1 MRMRGRLERLVGLGA
16 VLVVLCLVAVAPGS
30 ARAAERVASTTG
42 TASASCAAGAP
53 CDLATALEGAQAGDD
68 VLVESG
74 DYGSAAAPLVGS
86 ILVTAGELTVHGP
99 SGGAR
104 PRIFLSASPRFSGDA
119 TGLVFS
125 GESTSVSDLEV
136 HNESTAA
143 GASGLFS
150 SGGSIDHVVASS
162 AGVSSSSAAEV
173 ASAIIADGATTIT
186 DTVAYAT
193 NNAADGLDPTGGE
206 ALLLEGEGGTD
217 IVRNSTLVAA
227 TPGTN
232 FAMEAKGESG
242 STTVTLQN
250 TIVAHADNGLVIAQ
264 AGMASITVNADHDA
278 ISGESTV
285 SGTYNPASTV
295 TSAAP
300 VFVNAAANDYHEAA
314 GSAATIDK
322 GTPVNGD
329 PTTDIDGD
337 LRTIGPAPDIGADEL
352 PDVPA
357 AAAIST
363 SDVNTTQATV
373 LGVVTAGGGASQAWL
388 DYGTTTTY
396 GQRSVAVTVSPSA
409 NQQTVSFPIAGL
421 TANTTYHARIT
432 IVNQAGTIS
441 SNDLTFAT
449 TSAPS
454 SPPASGTATTPH
466 TTSASIRVTGKH
478 AAVSKTGNTYTIV
491 LPLSV
496 SCPIEQTCMTTTTL
510 TIPPAKTTG
519 HGKRKTKPI
528 VIALAHITVRS
539 GQSIKLKIKLNRT
552 GANQLRHHRLTVSY
566 LVNATTAGAAAK
578 RRSGK
583 LMLKA
588 EAPASEG
595 VLLTV

>member
-1 MRMRGRLERLVGLGA
+1 MRTRWRLGRLSGLGA
-16 VLVVLCLVAVAPGS
+16 ALVVLCLAAVAPGS

-42 TASASCAAGAP
+42 TANASCASSAP
-53 CDLATALEGAQAGDD
+53 CDLTTALEGAQSGDD

-74 DYGSAAAPLVGS
+74 DYGSPTAPLVGS
-86 ILVTAGELTVHGP
+86 ILVTAGQLTVHGP
-99 SGGAR
+99 SGGTR
-104 PRIFLSASPRFSGDA
+104 PRIFLSASPQFSGDA

-125 GESTSVSDLEV
+125 GLSTSVSDLEV

-162 AGVSSSSAAEV
+162 AGVSSSSADQV
-173 ASAIIADGATTIT
+173 ASAIVASGATTIT
-186 DTVAYAT
+186 DTIAYAT
-193 NNAADGLDPTGGE
+193 NNAADGFDPTGGE

-217 IVRNSTLVAA
+217 IVRNSTVVAA
-227 TPGTN
+227 APGTN
-232 FAMEAKGESG
+232 FAMEAKGETG

-250 TIVAHADNGLVIAQ
+250 TIVAHAGNGLVIAQ
-264 AGMASITVNADHDA
+264 ASMASITVNADHDA

-314 GSAATIDK
+314 TSAATIDK

-337 LRTIGPAPDIGADEL
+337 LRTVGSAPDIGADEL

-357 AAAIST
+357 AAVTST

-373 LGVVTAGGGASQAWL
+373 LGVVTTGGGASQAWL

-396 GQRSVAVTVSPSA
+396 GQRSMAVTVSPSV
-409 NQQTVSFPIAGL
+409 NQQAVSFPVTGL

-441 SNDLTFAT
+441 SDDVSFTT
-449 TSAPS
+449 TSAPN
-454 SPPASGTATTPH
+454 SPPAGGTATTSH
-466 TTSASIRVTGKH
+466 TTPASIRVTGKH
-478 AAVSKTGNTYTIV
+478 TAVIKTGSTYTIV

-496 SCPIEQTCMTTTTL
+496 SCPIDQTCTTTTTL

-519 HGKRKTKPI
+519 KRKPKTKPI

-539 GQSIKLKIKLNRT
+539 GQSIKLKIKLSKT
-552 GANQLRHHRLTVSY
+552 GANQLRRHRLTASY
-566 LVNATTAGAAAK
+566 LVNVTTAGAAAK
-578 RRSGK
+578 QRSGK
-583 LMLKA
+583 LLLKA
-588 EAPASEG
+588 EARASKHH
-595 VLLTV
+595 